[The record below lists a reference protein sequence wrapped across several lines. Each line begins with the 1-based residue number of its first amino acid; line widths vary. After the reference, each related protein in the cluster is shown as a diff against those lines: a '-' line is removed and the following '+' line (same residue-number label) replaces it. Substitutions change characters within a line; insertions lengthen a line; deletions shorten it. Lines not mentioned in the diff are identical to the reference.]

1 MVSRTNQKNRLKKI
15 RENFLKILEIL
26 GKTVLIYRNNMPPKR
41 TRQSARNSGSNTN
54 RKESM
59 PDSEYSGPELWV
71 VDKVFDKRIGENGDT
86 EWLVTWKDLSD
97 QDGVQQTIQ
106 DAKWEPDEK
115 LGLNLKMPGVGL
127 YVIKK

>member
-1 MVSRTNQKNRLKKI
+1 
-15 RENFLKILEIL
+15 
-26 GKTVLIYRNNMPPKR
+26 
-41 TRQSARNSGSNTN
+41 
-54 RKESM
+54 M

-106 DAKWEPDEK
+106 DAKWEPDEN
-115 LGLNLKMPGVGL
+115 LGLKFKTPVVGL